1 MATRK
6 WVGKAFASAHGQ
18 LHRALHVP
26 AGKTIPVS
34 KLRAAAKGSGITAK
48 RARLALTARKFKR

>member
-6 WVGKAFASAHGQ
+6 WVAKAFANSRGQ

-26 AGKTIPVS
+26 MGKKIPVS

-48 RARLALTARKFKR
+48 RARLVLTARKFKR